1 MNNIDLD
8 STILW
13 GAMRRA
19 VPILILVIIV
29 AAAALLITQPVVRES
44 AYPQLVKAS
53 NPNYQYF
60 PTLEIYPKKDVSG
73 VSSLNDWIIKENL
86 GQWVRIKVYDY
97 VSSLDEVRIDQ
108 ECSLKLSGDTLKI
121 FGEVKEVLRSDK
133 SLEEK
138 KILLIDPYFTF
149 NGSVIRYDKSLYPYS
164 LGGNISYL

>member
-1 MNNIDLD
+1 M
-8 STILW
+8 
-13 GAMRRA
+13 
-19 VPILILVIIV
+19 
-29 AAAALLITQPVVRES
+29 VRES

-60 PTLEIYPKKDVSG
+60 PTLEIYPKKDVSS
-73 VSSLNDWIIKENL
+73 VSSLKDWIIKENL

-121 FGEVKEVLRSDK
+121 FGEVKEVLKGDK

-149 NGSVIRYDKSLYPYS
+149 NGSVIRYDKSLYPVLPGREYTIS
-164 LGGNISYL
+164 IEVVPASIMTNIVVKCGTNAYI